1 MTMEPSRSRLPLLHH
16 FSLLASL
23 CSARWRDDSRG
34 FLWYLA
40 PRPPRRGPLAIVV
53 YAHDE
58 TAMSLEQEDW
68 EINGIDRSGLDAQV
82 AEAYS
87 ANLVQIAS
95 PRTAHP
101 VLVFTPVTVDKVRAY
116 VVCCRDHGPTV
127 RAHSGGHDY
136 EGLSYRSLRP
146 SSDSEG
152 SSTFRRR
159 CGRVV
164 AAGVAPT
171 PPVSSPP
178 GGCAAMS

>member
-34 FLWYLA
+34 FLWYPA

-82 AEAYS
+82 AEGLPSPSTTS
-87 ANLVQIAS
+87 ASTPPGSRPPPWATAAPPWEGGLLLLPS
-95 PRTAHP
+95 PHHRRR
-101 VLVFTPVTVDKVRAY
+101 K
-116 VVCCRDHGPTV
+116 
-127 RAHSGGHDY
+127 GGHHHH
-136 EGLSYRSLRP
+136 GHL
-146 SSDSEG
+146 
-152 SSTFRRR
+152 
-159 CGRVV
+159 
-164 AAGVAPT
+164 
-171 PPVSSPP
+171 
-178 GGCAAMS
+178 